1 MVLHHVA
8 HGAGAVVVGAAVL
21 HAEGFADADLHVVD
35 VPGAPDRLEQTVGEA
50 QGHQVLYGFLAQVVV
65 DAEHLGFVEY
75 LADGGIDRLRRFQ
88 RTADGFFQ
96 HDARLRRGHAGDGQ
110 VRGDVLEQ
118 VGRGGQVVHP
128 TAAGI
133 GAQVARQTAEIGAL
147 GRVHGEVIES
157 LGEAAPGF
165 GGEIGAGHLG
175 PAAAL
180 GQGAEAVA
188 VEGVA
193 GQGED
198 AHLRMQATFAVKV
211 IEGREQLVQREI
223 AGAAEDEHVA
233 GAGQG
238 RSPSLQ
244 SDNGWCNC
252 AEKRLM

>member
-1 MVLHHVA
+1 MHPS
-8 HGAGAVVVGAAVL
+8 AARIR
-21 HAEGFADADLHVVD
+21 
-35 VPGAPDRLEQTVGEA
+35 P
-50 QGHQVLYGFLAQVVV
+50 
-65 DAEHLGFVEY
+65 
-75 LADGGIDRLRRFQ
+75 
-88 RTADGFFQ
+88 
-96 HDARLRRGHAGDGQ
+96 
-110 VRGDVLEQ
+110 
-118 VGRGGQVVHP
+118 
-128 TAAGI
+128 
-133 GAQVARQTAEIGAL
+133 QVARQATEVGAL
-147 GRVHGEVIES
+147 RHVHGEEVEA
-157 LGEAAPGF
+157 LGEAAPGLL
-165 GGEIGAGHLG
+165 GEVGTCYVG

-180 GQGAEAVA
+180 GQRAVAIA

-223 AGAAEDEHVA
+223 TGAAEDEHVA